1 MKAVGVSE
9 VSAGYQYSVDKKIS
23 RLRQKLAEKQE
34 QINAM
39 DLAARALFSL
49 FTGVAGGYKIDGD
62 KLGGIHKGRMYLAL
76 DDPDI
81 EKAKK
86 VWAYSMAGI
95 FYFENG
101 IYNPPSTAWGND
113 GSALFSLVTAD
124 MIQANSITGEHIRAN
139 SITGDHI
146 QAGTITGDK
155 IRAGTIT
162 GDKLQ
167 ADTVEANKLKSAG
180 SNVYAK
186 IGQAAVPSNA
196 PGLALYDANDIIRA
210 LISATSGD
218 LSLWVY
224 SSSGGYPAGSSLT
237 TRMDYAHLATGDRKT
252 DIRLY
257 QDAIYFRVNNQPH
270 GANGATPTGQ
280 KPVFENGICI
290 GFTT

>member
-1 MKAVGVSE
+1 M
-9 VSAGYQYSVDKKIS
+9 I
-23 RLRQKLAEKQE
+23 
-34 QINAM
+34 
-39 DLAARALFSL
+39 
-49 FTGVAGGYKIDGD
+49 
-62 KLGGIHKGRMYLAL
+62 KG
-76 DDPDI
+76 
-81 EKAKK
+81 
-86 VWAYSMAGI
+86 
-95 FYFENG
+95 
-101 IYNPPSTAWGND
+101 
-113 GSALFSLVTAD
+113 
-124 MIQANSITGEHIRAN
+124 N

-155 IRAGTIT
+155 IRAGSITGDKIQAGTIT

-224 SSSGGYPAGSSLT
+224 PSSGGYPAGSSLT

-257 QDAIYFRVNNQPH
+257 QDAIYFRVNNQPF
-270 GANGATPTGQ
+270 GETRVKDGLRF
-280 KPVFENGICI
+280 VNGIFV
-290 GFTT
+290 GLA